1 MTPPFLF
8 DESTTPRH
16 QTNNSLIQTN
26 THIIAIVTRFVYGN
40 QVVLAAR
47 RMFIAFTR
55 IQIKSTKRASLKTLR
70 ISYNLSR
77 RLCFHRILGHFNA
90 AHVCAPY
97 RRMCI
102 YCVLRTK
109 ILIERKI
116 HSYVCVCMSVS
127 ECFLCTKWCSLLFLC
142 MFLYDSIISLYRCLI
157 RSLFNAVYSMHNKL
171 TPNSLTEYN
180 TIFGKYDFCFHI
192 FNKFNDCLYI

>member
-1 MTPPFLF
+1 M
-8 DESTTPRH
+8 
-16 QTNNSLIQTN
+16 
-26 THIIAIVTRFVYGN
+26 YGN
-40 QVVLAAR
+40 QVILAAR

-109 ILIERKI
+109 MLIERKI
-116 HSYVCVCMSVS
+116 RSYVCMSVCVCS
-127 ECFLCTKWCSLLFLC
+127 LYEMKWCSLLFLC
-142 MFLYDSIISLYRCLI
+142 MFLYDSIISLYQCLI

-171 TPNSLTEYN
+171 TPNSLTEFN
-180 TIFGKYDFCFHI
+180 TIFGE
-192 FNKFNDCLYI
+192 